1 MQSISVFLD
10 IIEAADL
17 LSKNADVRR
26 TQQLCY
32 VINIVAKFHHSSIF
46 SSIQSEY
53 GKMDIGH
60 FLRSVSND
68 VLRVLHPLDK
78 NRESDSVSLKPSN
91 QCSGVVFFVM
101 HF

>member
-53 GKMDIGH
+53 GKIQTRIPPNMDT
-60 FLRSVSND
+60 FY
-68 VLRVLHPLDK
+68 
-78 NRESDSVSLKPSN
+78 
-91 QCSGVVFFVM
+91 VV
-101 HF
+101 